1 MKEMAPE
8 IQTVG
13 PVTAATPRREWGE
26 REVRRLLRGLRRPH
40 TLAME
45 PLARFLCDIYAIEN
59 PYDSSLRFI
68 ADTFVNGGLVGKRL
82 FELIQ
87 TCDVQANET
96 LVAAASEMGVSPRQ
110 FFRYRREAIVALAAH
125 ANRLGRPHDAIKNPM
140 EELARLLGETDPAA
154 ASQVYAIAAPAAGHV
169 TMERVEVLL
178 NAGEFF
184 GNDVLDRFYGTERLR
199 VLIKIARACYIFGN
213 PRAGEAL
220 LDAVRDGMSDAIVEN
235 REGLAFDLLY
245 TRYIRALHR
254 GDASECSALAGDAR
268 RAAKGDEMRTIAAIL
283 IEGESAVRA
292 GNLPLAEQ
300 TLTAVEAMVLRRTQL
315 RLVTVAICLRA
326 AIAFMRDDLARAY
339 GYIHSAQLALHERP
353 LDAMTINA
361 LIGRVSLAM
370 GTPWRAPRN
379 LLEVAEPPIR
389 TLVPASGAGF
399 VGLDGSTRRLFPRL
413 YLKIVD
419 LRAALAAGEIGVIDE
434 IVEALALARQAGYR
448 SLEACALGVLARWHA
463 RAGDSGEA
471 QSSAIKAWTIVTDLG
486 DFYAAHDLFTGAE
499 GTDREFGAVDLD
511 DEFLA
516 AFYQSL
522 EQRFP
527 GAVLVGA
534 SNDASKNR
542 FWRSLL
548 LASRRNAR
556 VQADE
561 DQAFLNSIAAQR
573 DAAACHK
580 QRTPFVRA
588 AARDAA
594 IFLPPA
600 ERHAFIA
607 RLTRAL
613 EISYEQLP
621 GGASRLKRPQ
631 F

>member
-8 IQTVG
+8 IRAIKAA
-13 PVTAATPRREWGE
+13 TAATPRREWGE

-45 PLARFLCDIYAIEN
+45 PLARFLCDAYAVES
-59 PYDSSLRFI
+59 PYDATLRFI
-68 ADTFVNGGLVGKRL
+68 TDTFVNGGLVGKRL
-82 FELIQ
+82 YELIQ

-110 FFRYRREAIVALAAH
+110 FFRYRREAVVALAAH
-125 ANRLGRPHDAIKNPM
+125 ANRLGRPDEAVKNPM

-154 ASQVYAIAAPAAGHV
+154 ASQVYEIAAPEAGHV

-184 GNDVLDRFYGTERLR
+184 GNDVLDQFYGTERLR
-199 VLIKIARACYIFGN
+199 VLIKIARSCYIFGN

-220 LDAVRDGMSDAIVEN
+220 LEAVRAGMADAIVEN
-235 REGLAFDLLY
+235 REVLDFDLLHAQ
-245 TRYIRALHR
+245 YIRALHR
-254 GDASECSALAGDAR
+254 GDTSECMRLACDAR
-268 RAAKGDEMRTIAAIL
+268 QRAKGDEMRTIAAIL

-292 GNLPLAEQ
+292 GDLPLAEQ
-300 TLTAVEAMVLRRTQL
+300 TLTAVEAMVFRRTQL

-326 AIAFMRDDLARAY
+326 AIAFMRNDLARAY

-370 GTPWRAPRN
+370 GTAWRAPRE
-379 LLEVAEPPIR
+379 LLEIAEPPIR

-399 VGLDGSTRRLFPRL
+399 IGLDGSTRRLFQRL

-419 LRAALAAGEIGVIDE
+419 LRAGLAAGELGLIDE
-434 IVEALALARQAGYR
+434 IVETIAYVRQAGYR
-448 SLEACALGVLARWHA
+448 SLEAWALGVLSQWHA
-463 RAGDSGEA
+463 LAGDPGEA

-486 DFYAAHDLFTGAE
+486 DFYAAHDLFTGAC
-499 GTDREFGAVDLD
+499 GSRREFGAVDLN
-511 DEFLA
+511 DEFLS

-522 EQRFP
+522 GRRFP
-527 GAVLVGA
+527 SAALVAA
-534 SNDASKNR
+534 SGASKNR

-548 LASRRNAR
+548 LGSRNHAGVRADDAS
-556 VQADE
+556 
-561 DQAFLNSIAAQR
+561 AFLNAIAVER
-573 DAAACHK
+573 DAAACQK

-594 IFLPPA
+594 ILLPPA
-600 ERHAFIA
+600 ERGAFIG
-607 RLTRAL
+607 RVTRAL
-613 EISYEQLP
+613 ETCYERLP

>member
-1 MKEMAPE
+1 
-8 IQTVG
+8 
-13 PVTAATPRREWGE
+13 
-26 REVRRLLRGLRRPH
+26 
-40 TLAME
+40 ME
-45 PLARFLCDIYAIEN
+45 PLARFLCDIYSVEN
-59 PYDSSLRFI
+59 PYDASLRFI
-68 ADTFVNGGLVGKRL
+68 AETFVNGGLVGKRL

-87 TCDVQANET
+87 TCDVQASET

-125 ANRLGRPHDAIKNPM
+125 ANRQGRPDDAIKNPM

-154 ASQVYAIAAPAAGHV
+154 ASQVYEIAAPPAGRV
-169 TMERVEVLL
+169 TMERVEMLL
-178 NAGEFF
+178 NSGEFF
-184 GNDVLDRFYGTERLR
+184 GNDVLDRFYGSERLR
-199 VLIKIARACYIFGN
+199 VLIKIARTSYIFGN

-235 REGLAFDLLY
+235 REVLDFDLLY

-254 GDASECSALAGDAR
+254 GDASECTGLAGDAR

-292 GNLPLAEQ
+292 GDLPLAEQ

-326 AIAFMRDDLARAY
+326 AIAFMRGDLARAY

-361 LIGRVSLAM
+361 LIGRISLAM
-370 GTPWRAPRN
+370 GTPWRAPRE
-379 LLEVAEPPIR
+379 LLKVAEPPIR
-389 TLVPASGAGF
+389 TLVPANGAAF

-419 LRAALAAGEIGVIDE
+419 LRAALAAGEVGVIDD
-434 IVEALALARQAGYR
+434 IVETLALARQAGYR
-448 SLEACALGVLARWHA
+448 SLEACSLGVLARWHA

-471 QSSAIKAWTIVTDLG
+471 QSCTIKAWTIVTDLG
-486 DFYAAHDLFTGAE
+486 DFYAAHDVFAGA
-499 GTDREFGAVDLD
+499 GTTRREFGAANLD

-522 EQRFP
+522 ERRFP
-527 GAVLVGA
+527 GAVLVAA
-534 SNDASKNR
+534 SNGASKNR

-548 LASRRNAR
+548 LGASGGTGIER
-556 VQADE
+556 DE
-561 DQAFLNSIAAQR
+561 TQAFLDAIAR
-573 DAAACHK
+573 ECEAAVCQK
-580 QRTPFVRA
+580 QRAPFVRA
-588 AARDAA
+588 AARSAA
-594 IFLPPA
+594 ILLPPA
-600 ERHAFIA
+600 ERDLFITA
-607 RLTRAL
+607 LTNAL
-613 EISYEQLP
+613 ETCYEWLP
-621 GGASRLKRPQ
+621 GGASKLKRPQ

>member
-8 IQTVG
+8 IHAVRTG
-13 PVTAATPRREWGE
+13 STATPRREWGE

-45 PLARFLCDIYAIEN
+45 PLARFLCDAYAIES
-59 PYDSSLRFI
+59 PYDATLRFI
-68 ADTFVNGGLVGKRL
+68 TDTFVNGGLVGKRL

-125 ANRLGRPHDAIKNPM
+125 ANRLGRPDEAVKNPM

-154 ASQVYAIAAPAAGHV
+154 ASQVYEIAAPEAGHV

-199 VLIKIARACYIFGN
+199 VLIKIARSCYIFGN
-213 PRAGEAL
+213 PRAGETL
-220 LDAVRDGMSDAIVEN
+220 LEAVRAGMADAIVEN
-235 REGLAFDLLY
+235 REVLDFDLLY

-254 GDASECSALAGDAR
+254 GDTSECMRLACDAR
-268 RAAKGDEMRTIAAIL
+268 ERAKGDEMRTIAAIL

-292 GNLPLAEQ
+292 GDLPLAEQ
-300 TLTAVEAMVLRRTQL
+300 TLTAIEAMVLRRTQL

-326 AIAFMRDDLARAY
+326 AIAFMRNDLARAY

-370 GTPWRAPRN
+370 GTAWRAPRV
-379 LLEVAEPPIR
+379 LLEIAEPPIR
-389 TLVPASGAGF
+389 ALVPASGAGF

-413 YLKIVD
+413 YLKVVD
-419 LRAALAAGEIGVIDE
+419 LRAGLAAGELGLIDE
-434 IVEALALARQAGYR
+434 IVETIAQVRLAGYR
-448 SLEACALGVLARWHA
+448 ALEACALGVLARWHA
-463 RAGDSGEA
+463 LAGDPDEA
-471 QSSAIKAWTIVTDLG
+471 QATAIKAWTIVTDLG
-486 DFYAAHDLFTGAE
+486 DFYAAHDLFTGAG
-499 GTDREFGAVDLD
+499 GTRREFGAIDLN

-522 EQRFP
+522 ERRFP
-527 GAVLVGA
+527 SAALVAATG
-534 SNDASKNR
+534 ASKNR

-548 LASRRNAR
+548 LGSRGNGGVRADDAS
-556 VQADE
+556 
-561 DQAFLNSIAAQR
+561 AFLDVIAAER
-573 DAAACHK
+573 DPAACQK

-588 AARDAA
+588 VARETA
-594 IFLPPA
+594 ILLPPA
-600 ERHAFIA
+600 ERGAFIA
-607 RLTRAL
+607 GVTKAL
-613 EISYEQLP
+613 ESAYERLA
-621 GGASRLKRPQ
+621 GGAPRLKRPQ